1 MLLIIFCSP
10 EVQNPHSDVGVTFNQ
25 HVKGF
30 LFPSRRMLL
39 TSGLSCLKLRW
50 RRIFISPRPNS
61 NHALFSLAGRCL
73 CSPRRSSAWSHTC
86 LYSGAVAPF
95 RFLRSRHREYVNWL
109 FFSLQAW
116 EDCAFKAVAAL
127 GHLFRLSVSVFIYYS
142 FVFYCES
149 RKVLNKPT
157 WLLHGAEVRLG
168 C

>member
-10 EVQNPHSDVGVTFNQ
+10 EVQNPHSDVCVTFNQ

-50 RRIFISPRPNS
+50 RRIFISPRPDCSRSVFTRPNS

-127 GHLFRLSVSVFIYYS
+127 GHLFRLSVCLYLLLF
-142 FVFYCES
+142 C
-149 RKVLNKPT
+149 VLL
-157 WLLHGAEVRLG
+157 WI
-168 C
+168 